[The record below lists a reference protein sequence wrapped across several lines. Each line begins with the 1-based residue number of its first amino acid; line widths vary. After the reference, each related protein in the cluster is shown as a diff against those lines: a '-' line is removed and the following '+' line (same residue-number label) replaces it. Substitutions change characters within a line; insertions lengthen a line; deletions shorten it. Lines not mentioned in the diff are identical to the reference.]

1 MVIGTIVNITLVCWI
16 VPEVGM
22 HHGTCCEPYIKPS
35 PIVPSYV
42 VAVICIDIMQLPP
55 PKQIR
60 TGSISTLGK
69 LELSI
74 LVNQMISPTPSWHLE
89 IHGLCPGL
97 IQLPSPYVLY
107 CFIISSIGHSCHGY
121 WDSCSLYI
129 YIYQT
134 ISYSVDICRHK
145 ICTVQPVLGGQCC
158 CPRILQVSPRRL
170 RCHDKNGVA
179 DAHYLSAS

>member
-74 LVNQMISPTPSWHLE
+74 LVNQMISPTPS
-89 IHGLCPGL
+89 
-97 IQLPSPYVLY
+97 
-107 CFIISSIGHSCHGY
+107 
-121 WDSCSLYI
+121 
-129 YIYQT
+129 
-134 ISYSVDICRHK
+134 
-145 ICTVQPVLGGQCC
+145 
-158 CPRILQVSPRRL
+158 
-170 RCHDKNGVA
+170 
-179 DAHYLSAS
+179 